1 MIPKIIH
8 QVWIGGDLPARLAT
22 LHETLKKVNPSWR
35 VKLWDED
42 SITILLCDNFFEYSH
57 STKAGSSNVVRLK
70 ALQKYGGV
78 YFDLDFVAVKP
89 IDGLEKLSA
98 FVARQPDGVLC
109 NAAMGAEPSH
119 PWINGMLENYG
130 DFQKKD
136 AAWGCHVM
144 EPHLTPDVTILPTDT
159 FYPYGHN
166 ETPTPPTD
174 NTLAYHLWDGSWL

>member
-8 QVWIGGDLPARLAT
+8 QVWLGDSMPDRLSD
-22 LHETLKKVNPSWR
+22 LHGKIKETNPSWV

-42 SITILLCDNFFEYSH
+42 SIGVLLCDCFEYSH
-57 STKAGSSNVVRLK
+57 HTKAGSSNVVRLK

-89 IDGLEKLSA
+89 IDELEKLSA

-119 PWINGMLENYG
+119 PWITAMLENYG
-130 DFQKKD
+130 DYKKKC
-136 AAWGCHVM
+136 AAWGCYAI
-144 EPHLTPDVTILPTDT
+144 EPNLTPDVTILPTDT
-159 FYPYGHN
+159 FYPYGHK
-166 ETPTPPTD
+166 ETPKPPTEA
-174 NTLAYHLWDGSWL
+174 TLAYHLWEGSWL